1 MAENSNIF
9 LESIYLIVSFN
20 RDLMEIIGMSMYVSI
35 SALLIAA
42 SVGFP
47 LGALLATR
55 SFFGSKVINTL
66 VNAFMGMPPVVAGL
80 IIYMLLSRDGPLGL
94 LGLLYTPSAMIIAQC
109 ILILPIIAALSRQ
122 VIEDENREY
131 NVLFLSLRIDTF
143 TRIKT
148 LLVECR
154 FSLITVL
161 LAGFGRAIAEVGAV
175 MIVGGN
181 IEHSTRTMT
190 TSIQME
196 ISKGNLELAMALGIV
211 LLFLSLSIN
220 ILMNI
225 IKTYFQ
231 NTNGGSR
238 DE

>member
-42 SVGFP
+42 SIGLP

-55 SFFGSKVINTL
+55 SFFGSKVISIF

-80 IIYMLLSRDGPLGL
+80 IIYMLLSRGGPLGL

-122 VIEDENREY
+122 VIEDANREY
-131 NVLFLSLRIDTF
+131 NLLFLSLRIDTF

-148 LLVECR
+148 LLIECR

-196 ISKGNLELAMALGIV
+196 ISKGNLELAMALGII

-225 IKTYFQ
+225 LKTYFQ

>member
-9 LESIYLIVSFN
+9 LESLYLIISLN
-20 RDLMEIIGMSMYVSI
+20 SDLVQIIGLSMYVSL

-42 SVGFP
+42 IIGLP

-55 SFFGSKVINTL
+55 KFYGSNILNITI
-66 VNAFMGMPPVVAGL
+66 NAFMGMPPVVAGL

-109 ILILPIIAALSRQ
+109 LLILPILAALSRQ
-122 VIEDENREY
+122 ILEDMNNEY
-131 NVLFLSLRIDTF
+131 NELFQSLRIDTAL
-143 TRIKT
+143 RIKT
-148 LLVECR
+148 LLWESR
-154 FSLITVL
+154 FSLITVM

-181 IEHSTRTMT
+181 IEHTTRTMT

-196 ISKGNLELAMALGIV
+196 ISKGNLELAMALGII
-211 LLFLSLSIN
+211 LLTLSLGIN

-225 IKTYFQ
+225 LKTRFQ
-231 NTNGGSR
+231 KDQGGLR

>member
-1 MAENSNIF
+1 MAENSGIF
-9 LESIYLIVSFN
+9 INALSLIVSFN
-20 RDLMEIIGMSMYVSI
+20 TDLMEIIGLSLYVSLM
-35 SALLIAA
+35 ALFFATLI
-42 SVGFP
+42 GLP
-47 LGALLATR
+47 LGALLATKK
-55 SFFGSKVINTL
+55 FPGSGSLQVI

-80 IIYMLLSRDGPLGL
+80 VVYMLLSRSGPLGL

-109 ILILPIIAALSRQ
+109 LLIFPILAALSRQ
-122 VIEDENREY
+122 VIEDLNIEY
-131 NVLFLSLRIDTF
+131 DELFRSLRIPAS

-148 LLVECR
+148 LLWESR
-154 FSLITVL
+154 ISLLTVL

-196 ISKGNLELAMALGIV
+196 ISKGNLELAMALGII
-211 LLFLSLSIN
+211 LLTLSLSIN
-220 ILMNI
+220 ILMQYA
-225 IKTYFQ
+225 KKRFMHLQ
-231 NTNGGSR
+231 GELR

>member
-9 LESIYLIVSFN
+9 LESLYLIVSFK
-20 RDLMEIIGMSMYVSI
+20 RDLMEIIGLSIYVSL
-35 SALLIAA
+35 SALIIAA
-42 SVGFP
+42 MIGLP

-55 SFFGSKVINTL
+55 HFNGSKTL
-66 VNAFMGMPPVVAGL
+66 TIIVNAFMGIPPVVAGL
-80 IIYMLLSRDGPLGL
+80 IIYMILSRGGPLGL
-94 LGLLYTPSAMIIAQC
+94 LGLLYTPMAMIIAQC

-122 VIEDENREY
+122 VIEDANHEY
-131 NVLFLSLRIDTF
+131 DELFLSLRIDTPM
-143 TRIKT
+143 RIKT
-148 LLVECR
+148 LLYESR

-196 ISKGNLELAMALGIV
+196 ISKGNLELAMALGII
-211 LLFLSLSIN
+211 LLILSLSIN
-220 ILMNI
+220 ILMNVL
-225 IKTYFQ
+225 KTHFQ
-231 NTNGGSR
+231 KTHGGSR